1 MILSSLPS
9 TTACRGHKHVRMD
22 AVIIA
27 KVAKWEKEAKFFAE
41 NNAFYS
47 EILRKFELERLRRSS
62 PSQEEFEISAKA
74 EQDVN

>member
-1 MILSSLPS
+1 
-9 TTACRGHKHVRMD
+9 MD

-47 EILRKFELERLRRSS
+47 ETFRKLELERLRLSW

-74 EQDVN
+74 ERDVN